1 MFAGVYEKQLRI
13 MKKIYI
19 ALLFSALF
27 VASRDSLACTRAV
40 YLGPNGTVITGRT
53 MDWKTDIP
61 TDLYIFPRGMSRSG
75 ADSGNTVHW
84 TSRYGSLIA
93 SGYDMGTSEG
103 INEKGLVVNL
113 LYLPGTVY
121 AKEGDTRPVMGIS
134 IWAQYVLDNFATV
147 EQAVNKLSK
156 EEFRIDAPAMPG
168 GEKSTMHMAMSDPS
182 GNSAILEYID
192 GELIIYQ
199 GSQYQVL
206 TNAPAYN
213 YQLVMNDYWQQIGG
227 LRMLPGTNKAPDRFA
242 RASFYINAA
251 LKTDDPVTAV
261 QTVFSVMR
269 NVSVPLG
276 ISTPDS
282 PEISSTRWRSIS
294 DQKNM
299 VYYFEAT
306 ESFGALWVNL
316 KNIDFAPNA
325 PVKKLD
331 LSSGQKFTGDA
342 TARFAVSKPFKFLFE
357 LPSAQ

>member
-1 MFAGVYEKQLRI
+1 
-13 MKKIYI
+13 MKKFFITAI
-19 ALLFSALF
+19 VLLLCSI
-27 VASRDSLACTRAV
+27 SYRSDACTRAV

-53 MDWKTDIP
+53 MDWKSVIP
-61 TDLYIFPRGMSRSG
+61 TNLYIFPRGMHRSG

-84 TSRYGSLIA
+84 TSKYGSLIA
-93 SGYDMGTSEG
+93 SGFDMGTSEG

-121 AKEGDTRPVMGIS
+121 ATGDDTRPVLGIS
-134 IWAQYVLDNFATV
+134 VWAQYVLDNFETV
-147 EQAVNKLSK
+147 AEAVQQLGR

-168 GEKSTMHMAMSDPS
+168 GEKSTMHMAMSDPT

-192 GELIIYQ
+192 GKLMIYQ
-199 GSQYQVL
+199 GNEYQVL

-227 LRMLPGTNKAPDRFA
+227 LKMLPGTNKAPDRFA

-251 LKTDDPVTAV
+251 LKTDDPVTSV

-276 ISTPDS
+276 ISTDEN
-282 PEISSTRWRSIS
+282 PEISSTRWRSVS

-306 ESFGALWVNL
+306 QSFGAFWVNL
-316 KNIDFAPNA
+316 KKIDFSSSA

-331 LSSGQKFTGDA
+331 MSSGQTYYGDA
-342 TARFAVSKPFKFLFE
+342 LGSFATSKPFKFLFE
-357 LPSAQ
+357 LPAAAH

>member
-1 MFAGVYEKQLRI
+1 
-13 MKKIYI
+13 MKKLFISAI
-19 ALLFSALF
+19 LLLFCS
-27 VASRDSLACTRAV
+27 VSYHSHACTRAV

-53 MDWKTDIP
+53 MDWKTNIP
-61 TDLYIFPRGMSRSG
+61 TNLYIFPRGMERKG
-75 ADSGNTVHW
+75 ADSGNTLHW
-84 TSRYGSLIA
+84 TSAYGSLIA

-121 AKEGDTRPVMGIS
+121 SKGNDTRPVMGIS

-147 EQAVNKLSK
+147 EQAVERLGKN
-156 EEFRIDAPAMPG
+156 EFRIDAPAMPD
-168 GEKSTMHMAMSDPS
+168 GEKSTMHMAISDPT

-213 YQLVMNDYWQQIGG
+213 YQIEMNEYWKQIGG

-251 LKTDDPVTAV
+251 LKTDDPATAV

-276 ISTPDS
+276 ISTPDT
-282 PEISSTRWRSIS
+282 PEISSTRWRSVS

-299 VYYFEAT
+299 VYYFEMT
-306 ESFGALWVNL
+306 QSFGALWVDLN
-316 KNIDFAPNA
+316 KADFSPAA
-325 PVKKLD
+325 SVRKLD
-331 LSSGQKFTGDA
+331 MSSGQTYTGDA
-342 TARFAVSKPFKFLFE
+342 LAHFAVSEPFEFLFE
-357 LPSAQ
+357 MPKAAR

>member
-1 MFAGVYEKQLRI
+1 
-13 MKKIYI
+13 MKKFFITAI
-19 ALLFSALF
+19 ALLLCSI
-27 VASRDSLACTRAV
+27 SYRSDACTRAV

-53 MDWKTDIP
+53 MDWKSVIP
-61 TDLYIFPRGMSRSG
+61 TNLYIFPRGMHRSG
-75 ADSGNTVHW
+75 ADSGSTVHW
-84 TSRYGSLIA
+84 TSKYGSLIA
-93 SGYDMGTSEG
+93 SGFDMGTSEG

-121 AKEGDTRPVMGIS
+121 STGDDTRPVLGIS
-134 IWAQYVLDNFATV
+134 VWAQYVLDNFETV
-147 EQAVNKLSK
+147 AEAVQQLGR

-168 GEKSTMHMAMSDPS
+168 GEKSTMHMAMSDPT
-182 GNSAILEYID
+182 GNSAILEYIN
-192 GELIIYQ
+192 GKLIIYQ
-199 GSQYQVL
+199 GKEYQVL

-227 LRMLPGTNKAPDRFA
+227 LKMLPGTNKAPDRFA

-251 LKTDDPVTAV
+251 LKTDDPITSV

-276 ISTPDS
+276 ISTEES
-282 PEISSTRWRSIS
+282 PEISSTRWRSVS

-306 ESFGALWVNL
+306 QSFGAFWVNL
-316 KNIDFAPNA
+316 KKIDFSPSA

-331 LSSGQKFTGDA
+331 MSSGQTYYGDA
-342 TARFAVSKPFKFLFE
+342 LGSFAISQPVKFLFE
-357 LPSAQ
+357 LPATAH